1 MTGPQTFDWTVI
13 DNALA
18 GAKQGNMHVVLRI
31 FVHYPDQPLRVPLW
45 LINQGIQL
53 RTIQSGEKSP
63 QYDDPKLLAAFE
75 TFIKALGAK
84 YDGHN
89 DLAFLQLGLL
99 GKWGEWHTYPDE
111 GLLSDATKDAVVG
124 WYKESFKV
132 TPLQV
137 RNPWKSAYEAGM
149 GLHDDSFG
157 FSTLDG
163 PSNGGQEQT
172 WFFWPEVK
180 AAGQEDFWRKSVM
193 GGETRP
199 EIQGEIFES
208 GYQAGT
214 PNKQDFFTCVDV
226 THATYMFH
234 HNAFVNGQALTGN
247 ELETTLDAHVELGY
261 NYLVSKVAAKANGAS
276 KVTVD
281 VTVEQI
287 GVAPF
292 YYPLS
297 LVFKCD
303 TTTEIVP
310 GVEQL
315 IDTGSSKI
323 FSFST
328 IPADTDCLDNVE
340 ILLYTDHAHQDRP
353 VRFAQG
359 DDGRVQL
366 SLPLPSIVRSDEQP
380 QPDPPV
386 PAPVAAPAPAP
397 ITAETPS
404 STVTGNESAAV
415 FVDAGLENEDTSIVS
430 GSETW
435 ANYVETTIAGADGES
450 SIFQTHRWGEDF
462 TYTISGLKA
471 NSVRQLTLGF
481 AETYADACFTGRR
494 VFDIAANGRELV
506 SDLDVFDMAGGCN
519 TAYQIT
525 KTVVVSTNGRLAI
538 NFKASTNNAMVA
550 FIQIESLEGS
560 VPSSVNN
567 DDENWLQKFIN
578 AILLFIFG
586 AGK

>member
-13 DNALA
+13 DDALA

-261 NYLVSKVAAKANGAS
+261 NYLVSKVAAKANAR
-276 KVTVD
+276 
-281 VTVEQI
+281 
-287 GVAPF
+287 
-292 YYPLS
+292 LRRH
-297 LVFKCD
+297 LVFLPGDRRKLH
-303 TTTEIVP
+303 TGILVGNHRSVAQILEIYYR
-310 GVEQL
+310 GV
-315 IDTGSSKI
+315 GSSGPQQTQ
-323 FSFST
+323 ST
-328 IPADTDCLDNVE
+328 NSCRKSKTIHC
-340 ILLYTDHAHQDRP
+340 
-353 VRFAQG
+353 
-359 DDGRVQL
+359 
-366 SLPLPSIVRSDEQP
+366 SLPKKHEFL
-380 QPDPPV
+380 
-386 PAPVAAPAPAP
+386 
-397 ITAETPS
+397 
-404 STVTGNESAAV
+404 
-415 FVDAGLENEDTSIVS
+415 
-430 GSETW
+430 
-435 ANYVETTIAGADGES
+435 
-450 SIFQTHRWGEDF
+450 
-462 TYTISGLKA
+462 
-471 NSVRQLTLGF
+471 
-481 AETYADACFTGRR
+481 
-494 VFDIAANGRELV
+494 
-506 SDLDVFDMAGGCN
+506 
-519 TAYQIT
+519 
-525 KTVVVSTNGRLAI
+525 
-538 NFKASTNNAMVA
+538 
-550 FIQIESLEGS
+550 
-560 VPSSVNN
+560 
-567 DDENWLQKFIN
+567 
-578 AILLFIFG
+578 
-586 AGK
+586 